1 MKILHIV
8 EDFSLKSG
16 GLRTVINNLN
26 TYLNQTEHSSYVL
39 SSKKE
44 DADSIFVQ
52 ETNMPWLY
60 SKGWII
66 QINNLQNKFN
76 FDVFHI
82 HGVWTYPQYL
92 SAKFCKENKIPFIV
106 SAHGMYE
113 PWLWEK
119 GAAKKKIYF
128 NMLTKKLFGKANF
141 IHAITPGEKTN
152 LIQLFNKK
160 EVIEIPN
167 LISESSTLPDI
178 FINNEKKY
186 ILYLGRLDK
195 KKGIDLL
202 IKSFSKIGSKKITL
216 KIAGQINEYKKELD
230 YLIEKLEINRKV
242 EFLGMVSGIKKEELI
257 RNAFVLVAPSHSEVI
272 GMVNLEAA
280 ILKTPVITTYQTG
293 LNPLWNENGGI
304 LINPVE
310 LELDNAL
317 QSVLNWS
324 NEDRIIKGDKLH
336 KFVVNKYSWEKRFK
350 DWLNLYKS
358 CVYEN

>member
-8 EDFSLKSG
+8 EDFSLESG
-16 GLRTVINNLN
+16 GLRTVISNLN
-26 TYLNQTEHSSYVL
+26 TYLNQTEHSSYIL

-44 DADSIFVQ
+44 ETDSIFVQ

-60 SKGWII
+60 SKNWII
-66 QINNLQNKFN
+66 QIKNLHKKFN

-82 HGVWTYPQYL
+82 HGVWTYPQYI
-92 SAKFCKENKIPFIV
+92 SAKFCVENKIPFIV
-106 SAHGMYE
+106 SVHGMYE

-119 GAAKKKIYF
+119 GTIKKKVYF
-128 NMLTKKLFGKANF
+128 NILTKKLFKKANF
-141 IHAITPGEKTN
+141 IHAITPDEKTN

-167 LISESSTLPDI
+167 LISESSTSSDL

-195 KKGIDLL
+195 KKGIDIL
-202 IKSFSKIGSKKITL
+202 IKSFSRKSSKKFTL

-230 YLIEKLEINRKV
+230 ILIDKLKIKKKV
-242 EFLGMVSGIKKEELI
+242 EFLGMVSGAKKEELI

-280 ILKTPVITTYQTG
+280 ILNTPVITTYQTG
-293 LNPLWNENGGI
+293 LNPLWNKNGGI
-304 LINPVE
+304 LINPNE

-317 QSVLNWS
+317 QEVLLWS
-324 NEDRIIKGDKLH
+324 KEDRIKKGNNLQE
-336 KFVVNKYSWEKRFK
+336 FVINNYSWEKRFK
-350 DWLNLYKS
+350 DWLSLYKS
-358 CVYEN
+358 SVNEK